1 MRRSIRSFNIPSPGN
16 PWTFDC
22 SPCPVGGDFEPC
34 QAGVRNLNRK
44 CQVFPVRIQWF
55 SSWISRC
62 LRSLSRRR
70 SFVADFAF
78 YKKIYRQL
86 RQIRW
91 EIWTQLTNQ
100 SSEVKCPGVCP
111 GKMLK
116 PRIDRPIKLIASPS
130 SVTLR
135 LQFTL
140 DLAHTRKFLC
150 INWKVYMKR
159 IVVRCLFPIDM
170 LQAFSLQKFTA

>member
-1 MRRSIRSFNIPSPGN
+1 MSSLSSENTRVFI
-16 PWTFDC
+16 
-22 SPCPVGGDFEPC
+22 
-34 QAGVRNLNRK
+34 LNK
-44 CQVFPVRIQWF
+44 QVFKVR
-55 SSWISRC
+55 
-62 LRSLSRRR
+62 RSLSRRR

-78 YKKIYRQL
+78 YKKVNRHL

-91 EIWTQLTNQ
+91 EIWTQSTNQ
-100 SSEVKCPGVCP
+100 SSEVKSPGVCP